1 MTTDTTLVIIVKNEI
16 NSCKK
21 VVPKIDRNL
30 FDYIYAVDG
39 NSTDGTREY
48 LQKNNIDVF
57 TQNIPKKKTFD
68 LTFGQKNIANAIK
81 IGIRKSKTKY
91 IVYFF
96 TPDGNM
102 LPEKLEELIKTAKS
116 GYDFVTVSRYKK
128 PAISYDDSIISKFG
142 NHLFTKL
149 VNIFFR
155 GNYTDVLGAYKII
168 NKKIIDEKFL
178 DNCNITINTQISI
191 RCLKKKFPYKDI
203 PGDEPKREFG
213 ASSRS
218 VIINGLM
225 ELYTILSAFIIKDKF
240 K

>member
-1 MTTDTTLVIIVKNEI
+1 MTTDTTLVIITKNEI
-16 NSCKK
+16 NSCKE
-21 VVPKIDRNL
+21 VVPKINRDL
-30 FDYIYAVDG
+30 FDHIYAVDG
-39 NSTDGTREY
+39 NSTDGTKEY
-48 LQKNNIDVF
+48 LIKNNIDVL
-57 TQNIPKKKTFD
+57 TQDIPKKKTFD
-68 LTFGQKNIANAIK
+68 LTFAQKNIANAIK

-102 LPEKLEELIKTAKS
+102 LPEKLDELIKTAKS

-128 PAISYDDSIISKFG
+128 PAISYDDSVITKFG

-149 VNIFFR
+149 VNFFFR

-168 NKKIIDEKFL
+168 NKIIDEKFL

-191 RCLKKKFPYKDI
+191 RCLKNKFPYKDI

-213 ASSRS
+213 KSSTS

-225 ELYTILSAFIIKDKF
+225 ELYTILSAFIIKNKF